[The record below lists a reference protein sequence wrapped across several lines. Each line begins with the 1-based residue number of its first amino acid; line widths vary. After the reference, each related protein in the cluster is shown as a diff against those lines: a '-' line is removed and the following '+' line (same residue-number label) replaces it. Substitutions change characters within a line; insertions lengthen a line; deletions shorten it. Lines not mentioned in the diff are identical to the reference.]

1 MEDLRLKY
9 DALCYATM
17 INVKSLSANNPDR
30 IVFRDFNSKNKEHLF
45 VLALTMACWHILGE
59 KQIAVDCNAF
69 ARKKLTKKYYELC
82 EIDKAREDDL
92 VFINVPEM
100 LEFMREHAENLCG
113 KSFTFG
119 DIYDAYY
126 NERD

>member
-17 INVKSLSANNPDR
+17 VNVRSLSADNPDR
-30 IVFRDFNSKNKEHLF
+30 IVFRNFNSKNKEHLF

-59 KQIAVDCNAF
+59 KQVAVDCNTF
-69 ARKKLTKKYYELC
+69 ARRRLTKKYHELC

-113 KSFTFG
+113 KNFTFG